1 MAGTHRHHPWQRR
14 PAMPAVFGARET
26 LLRATNTARL
36 LPAMLC
42 PADPGRWTFCCTV
55 WTRSCGKRDKCEQAG
70 CTTCCCWAAERLA
83 AWPLG
88 AMLWL
93 AGCAHCPVHHVLL
106 HIGTS
111 TRRPMPPTAALCT
124 PCLRCR
130 EHFGP
135 SVGLFEQDPHL
146 QNVYE
151 LDSSTPSK
159 HSRHLLV
166 RCARCRALNLGLLRT
181 GRREISADSV
191 AGRMHFAVRAILLLV
206 LLVHHRSTQC
216 GPTGA
221 ACAGGTSGTVTDL
234 PGSLQ
239 VRLPGHAFLDNQ
251 HCGKFVREVRA
262 AIGACG
268 CAGRWRRCAR
278 RQRARRQPARAPQ
291 TNIFAYSTRFSLHP
305 LHLLGCASC
314 SPWPA
319 AMISSH

>member
-1 MAGTHRHHPWQRR
+1 MAQCSG
-14 PAMPAVFGARET
+14 
-26 LLRATNTARL
+26 
-36 LPAMLC
+36 
-42 PADPGRWTFCCTV
+42 
-55 WTRSCGKRDKCEQAG
+55 
-70 CTTCCCWAAERLA
+70 
-83 AWPLG
+83 
-88 AMLWL
+88 WL
-93 AGCAHCPVHHVLL
+93 AVRTALCLMCSCTSAQAHA
-106 HIGTS
+106 
-111 TRRPMPPTAALCT
+111 RPMPPTAALCT

-181 GRREISADSV
+181 GRHDISADSV

-251 HCGKFVREVRA
+251 HCGKYVREVRA

-319 AMISSH
+319 AHEQQPLILRQQCQWSGCALTIPPCFPPFLAAGAGGGRAAPGCGAAGERGGWSGNAGQPCGHYSLLPVGGAGREHTVEGEAPRAKAGLH